1 MKLIDAEIKAIK
13 PTGKQQKIA
22 DGNGLVLLVMTNGS
36 KVWRYRYRYN
46 GVEKMLSLGKY
57 PAVTLKEARAER
69 ERVSGLLAQGIDPST
84 ERKEAKIKQAFA
96 IENDFK
102 SVARAWWELWRV
114 KYSQVH
120 ADKVWVRIDRDV
132 NSIIGN
138 YPIRDVTPSLIIL
151 CIKGIV
157 ERGALDVAQRAF
169 ANIVNV
175 FKYAK
180 THELIENN
188 PADGITV
195 SHVIPP
201 RKVKHHAR
209 VEIKDLPQ
217 LLQDMDNY
225 SGNKIVRLAMQ
236 LMALTFTRTGE
247 LIGARWQDVNTRTR
261 QWVIPE
267 RVDDEHGQ
275 KIYGM
280 KKETTHIVPLS
291 TQALAIIKELRAI
304 SGGGTHLFPAM
315 IGNGKTINKDT
326 ILRAI
331 YRMGYKGKMTG
342 HGFRGVASTALREN
356 GFDRDRVELQLAH
369 LVGNEVERAYN
380 TMELLAER
388 TAMMQAWA
396 DYLDAQRGIGQVL
409 KMKQA

>member
-1 MKLIDAEIKAIK
+1 MKLNDALIKSIK
-13 PTGKQQKIA
+13 PTDKQDKYPDGK
-22 DGNGLVLLVMTNGS
+22 GLYLFVNPNGS
-36 KVWRYRYRYN
+36 KWWRFLYRYGGKQKTLSM
-46 GVEKMLSLGKY
+46 GVY
-57 PAVTLKEARAER
+57 PQVTLKEARAER
-69 ERVSGLLAQGIDPST
+69 ERMGALLAQGIDPST

-96 IENDFK
+96 IENDFR

-114 KYSQVH
+114 KYSKAH
-120 ADKVWVRIDRDV
+120 ADKIWVRIDRDV

-138 YPIRDVTPSLIIL
+138 YPIKDVTPSLIIL

-157 ERGALDVAQRAF
+157 KRGALDVAHRAF
-169 ANIVNV
+169 ANIVNI

-315 IGNGKTINKDT
+315 IGNGKTMNKDT

-396 DYLDAQRGIGQVL
+396 DYLDAQRGIGQVV
-409 KMKQA
+409 KFKQA

>member
-1 MKLIDAEIKAIK
+1 MKLNDALIKSIK
-13 PTGKQQKIA
+13 PTDKQDKHPDGK
-22 DGNGLVLLVMTNGS
+22 GLYLFVNPNGS
-36 KVWRYRYRYN
+36 KWWRFLYRYGGKQKTLSM
-46 GVEKMLSLGKY
+46 GVY
-57 PAVTLKEARAER
+57 PQVTLKEARAER
-69 ERVSGLLAQGIDPST
+69 ERMGALLAQGIDPST

-225 SGNKIVRLAMQ
+225 SGNRIVVLAMQ

-247 LIGARWQDVNTRTR
+247 LIGARWQDVNTRTK

-267 RVDDEHGQ
+267 RIDDEHGQ

-280 KKETTHIVPLS
+280 KKETAHIVPLS

-315 IGNGKTINKDT
+315 MGNGKTMNKDT

-396 DYLDAQRGIGQVL
+396 DYLDAQRGIGQVVQF
-409 KMKQA
+409 KQA

>member
-157 ERGALDVAQRAF
+157 ERGV
-169 ANIVNV
+169 
-175 FKYAK
+175 
-180 THELIENN
+180 
-188 PADGITV
+188 
-195 SHVIPP
+195 
-201 RKVKHHAR
+201 
-209 VEIKDLPQ
+209 
-217 LLQDMDNY
+217 
-225 SGNKIVRLAMQ
+225 
-236 LMALTFTRTGE
+236 
-247 LIGARWQDVNTRTR
+247 
-261 QWVIPE
+261 
-267 RVDDEHGQ
+267 
-275 KIYGM
+275 
-280 KKETTHIVPLS
+280 
-291 TQALAIIKELRAI
+291 
-304 SGGGTHLFPAM
+304 
-315 IGNGKTINKDT
+315 
-326 ILRAI
+326 
-331 YRMGYKGKMTG
+331 
-342 HGFRGVASTALREN
+342 
-356 GFDRDRVELQLAH
+356 
-369 LVGNEVERAYN
+369 
-380 TMELLAER
+380 
-388 TAMMQAWA
+388 
-396 DYLDAQRGIGQVL
+396 
-409 KMKQA
+409 

>member
-201 RKVKHHAR
+201 RKVKYHAR

-247 LIGARWQDVNTRTR
+247 LIGARWQDVNTRTK

-280 KKETTHIVPLS
+280 KKETAHIVPLS

-315 IGNGKTINKDT
+315 MGNGKTMNKDT

-369 LVGNEVERAYN
+369 LVGNEVERAYK
-380 TMELLAER
+380 TPWSYW
-388 TAMMQAWA
+388 QS
-396 DYLDAQRGIGQVL
+396 VPP
-409 KMKQA
+409 

>member
-1 MKLIDAEIKAIK
+1 MKLTDSIIKNEK
-13 PTGKQQKIA
+13 PTDKRKQLA
-22 DGNGLVLLVMTNGS
+22 DGNGLVLYIMPNGS
-36 KVWRYRYRYN
+36 KLWRYRYRYN
-46 GVEKMLSLGKY
+46 GSPKMLSLGEY
-57 PAVTLKEARAER
+57 PTVTLKDARAER
-69 ERVSGLLAQGIDPST
+69 ERVSDLLAQGIDPST

>member
-114 KYSQVH
+114 KYSKAH
-120 ADKVWVRIDRDV
+120 ADKIWVRIDRDV

-138 YPIRDVTPSLIIL
+138 YPIKDVTPSLIIL

>member
-1 MKLIDAEIKAIK
+1 MKLNDALIKSIK
-13 PTGKQQKIA
+13 PTDKTQKIP
-22 DGNGLVLLVMTNGS
+22 DGKGLYLFATPNGS
-36 KVWRYRYRYN
+36 KWWRFLYRYGGKQKTLSM
-46 GVEKMLSLGKY
+46 GVY
-57 PAVTLKEARAER
+57 PQVTLKEARAER
-69 ERVSGLLAQGIDPST
+69 ERMGALLAQGIDPST

-114 KYSQVH
+114 KYSKAH
-120 ADKVWVRIDRDV
+120 ADKIWTRIDRDV
-132 NSIIGN
+132 NAVIGN
-138 YPIRDVTPSLIIL
+138 YPIKDVTPSLIIL

-157 ERGALDVAQRAF
+157 KRGALDVAQRAF
-169 ANIVNV
+169 ANIVNI

-195 SHVIPP
+195 SHIIPP

-209 VEIKDLPQ
+209 VDLKDLPQ

-225 SGNKIVRLAMQ
+225 SGNRIVVLAMQ

-247 LIGARWQDVNTRTR
+247 LIGARWQDVNTRTK

-267 RVDDEHGQ
+267 RIDDEHGQ

-280 KKETTHIVPLS
+280 KKETAHIVPLS

-315 IGNGKTINKDT
+315 MGNGKTMNKDT

-396 DYLDAQRGIGQVL
+396 DYLDAQRGIGQVV
-409 KMKQA
+409 KFKQA

>member
-315 IGNGKTINKDT
+315 IGNGKTMNKDT

-380 TMELLAER
+380 TMELLPER